1 MYSGWLLQGLPAVFM
16 WRRSRFGNARVNNQ
30 LCKMKTTVSFL
41 RFWLLGLLVLCG
53 SILQAQQYIP
63 ADEGSKIQ
71 FTIINHLVF
80 TSTVNGYFKGL
91 KGNIRFDPH
100 DPKSAMIE
108 ATVTVNTI
116 STGIGKR
123 DRDLLEEKY
132 FNAGKYPVMRLLS
145 TTIVA
150 TDRPNTYQ
158 LTGALTIKGVTR
170 TIAFPFTAVL
180 GPNSCQL
187 NGQFTI
193 NRKDFGVGPDNAI
206 DDKLTVVLKVLA
218 KKQ

>member
-1 MYSGWLLQGLPAVFM
+1 MKAPVFTLRILLF
-16 WRRSRFGNARVNNQ
+16 S
-30 LCKMKTTVSFL
+30 
-41 RFWLLGLLVLCG
+41 LLVLCG
-53 SILQAQQYIP
+53 TSLQAQQYTATDDGATI
-63 ADEGSKIQ
+63 K

-100 DPKSAMIE
+100 DPKSAMID
-108 ATVTVNTI
+108 ASVAVNTI

-132 FNAGKYPVMRLLS
+132 FNAAKYPVMRLLS
-145 TTIVA
+145 STVAA
-150 TDRPNTYQ
+150 TDKPNTYQ
-158 LTGALTIKGVTR
+158 LTGALTIKGVTK
-170 TIAFPFTAVL
+170 TISFPFTAVVS
-180 GPNSCQL
+180 GNGVQL

-206 DDKLTVVLKVLA
+206 DDKLTVALKVLA

>member
-1 MYSGWLLQGLPAVFM
+1 MKAPVSKLRLLLF
-16 WRRSRFGNARVNNQ
+16 S
-30 LCKMKTTVSFL
+30 
-41 RFWLLGLLVLCG
+41 LLILCG
-53 SILQAQQYIP
+53 TTLQAQQYT
-63 ADEGSKIQ
+63 ATDEGATVK

-100 DPKSAMIE
+100 DLKSAVID
-108 ATVTVNTI
+108 ATVAVNTI

-145 TTIVA
+145 TSVAA
-150 TDRPNTYQ
+150 TDKPNTYQ
-158 LTGALTIKGVTR
+158 FTGALTIKGVTK
-170 TIAFPFTAVL
+170 TISFPFTAVVAA
-180 GPNSCQL
+180 NSCQL
-187 NGQFTI
+187 NGQFVI
-193 NRKDFGVGPDNAI
+193 KRKDFGVGPDNAI

>member
-1 MYSGWLLQGLPAVFM
+1 MKALISNFRFLLLP
-16 WRRSRFGNARVNNQ
+16 
-30 LCKMKTTVSFL
+30 
-41 RFWLLGLLVLCG
+41 LVLLCG
-53 SILQAQQYIP
+53 TTLQAQQYTATDDGATI
-63 ADEGSKIQ
+63 K

-100 DPKSAMIE
+100 DPKSAVID
-108 ATVTVNTI
+108 ATVAVNTI

-132 FNAGKYPVMRLLS
+132 FNAPKYPVMRLLS

-150 TDRPNTYQ
+150 TDKPNTYQ
-158 LTGALTIKGVTR
+158 LTGALTIKGVTK
-170 TIAFPFTAVL
+170 TISFPFTAVAS
-180 GPNSCQL
+180 GNAIQL

-206 DDKLTVVLKVLA
+206 DDKLTVALKVLA